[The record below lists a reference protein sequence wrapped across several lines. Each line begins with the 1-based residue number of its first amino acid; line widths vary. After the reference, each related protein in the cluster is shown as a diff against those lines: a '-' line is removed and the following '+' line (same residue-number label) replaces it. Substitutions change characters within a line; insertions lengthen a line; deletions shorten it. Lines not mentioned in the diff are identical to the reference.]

1 MTDADLLALHRELV
15 ATRSVSGD
23 EAALAD
29 RVEGWLAARL
39 PRVLRYKHNV
49 VAVLPSTRLG
59 AGGDEGP
66 LLAFCSHLDTVP
78 PGPGWTADPWA
89 VRTGDG
95 RVVGLGANDA
105 KASVAAMLAAFARLA
120 EVGGVPG
127 GRVLLA
133 LVAEEETGGDGAE
146 VLVPWLE
153 EQGLTPDAAVIGE
166 PTDLALAIAQ
176 KGQIE
181 LELCTTGR
189 ACHAAHG
196 RALQAPN
203 ALSLLARD
211 LVALEALDWGPPDP
225 WLGPVTVEPT
235 LASGGS
241 AVNVIPA
248 SASCRLD
255 VRTNPAP
262 DHAEV
267 IARLRAAVKG
277 DLRVLRADLDAAAIA
292 PDHPLVV
299 AALAARPASPVI
311 GSRGMS
317 DLVHFR
323 GIPALKVG
331 PGRTE
336 RSHTADEFVLESEV
350 VEGACFYEAL
360 ARAFFRA

>member
-1 MTDADLLALHRELV
+1 MTDADLLALHRHLV

-29 RVEGWLAARL
+29 WVQAWLAARL
-39 PRVLRYKHNV
+39 PTVLRHKNNV
-49 VAVLPSTRLG
+49 VGL
-59 AGGDEGP
+59 AGEGGP

-78 PGPGWTADPWA
+78 PGPGWSGDPWTPR
-89 VRTGDG
+89 VGEG

-105 KASVAAMLAAFARLA
+105 KASVAAMLTAFTRLA
-120 EVGGVPG
+120 GTGGVPG
-127 GRVLLA
+127 GRLMLA
-133 LVAEEETGGDGAE
+133 LVAEEETGGEGAE
-146 VLVPWLE
+146 VLVPWLA
-153 EQGLTPDAAVIGE
+153 EQGLTPAAAVIGE

-181 LELCTTGR
+181 LELRTTGR

-248 SASCRLD
+248 TATCRLD
-255 VRTNPAP
+255 VRTNPVP
-262 DHAEV
+262 GHSEV
-267 IARLRAAVKG
+267 LARLRAVVAG
-277 DLRVLRADLDAAAIA
+277 EIHVLRADLDAAAIPA
-292 PDHPLVV
+292 DHPLVV
-299 AALAARPASPVI
+299 AARAARPQSPLQ

-323 GIPALKVG
+323 GIPSLKVG

-336 RSHTADEFVLESEV
+336 RSHTVDEFVAEAEII
-350 VEGACFYEAL
+350 EGARFYEAL
-360 ARAFFRA
+360 ARSFFRA

>member
-1 MTDADLLALHRELV
+1 MTDADLLALHRDLV
-15 ATRSVSGD
+15 AVRSVSG
-23 EAALAD
+23 EESALAD

-49 VAVLPSTRLG
+49 VGLLG
-59 AGGDEGP
+59 EAGP
-66 LLAFCSHLDTVP
+66 ILAFCSHLDTVP
-78 PGPGWTADPWA
+78 PGPGWTADPWT
-89 VRTGDG
+89 VRAGDG

-120 EVGGVPG
+120 EGGGVPG
-127 GRVLLA
+127 GRLLLA

-146 VLVPWLE
+146 VLVPWLAD
-153 EQGLTPDAAVIGE
+153 QGLTPDAAVIGE

-181 LELCTTGR
+181 LELRTTGR

-196 RALQAPN
+196 RALGAPN
-203 ALSLLARD
+203 ALTLLGRD
-211 LVALEALDWGPPDP
+211 LVALEALDWGAPDP
-225 WLGPVTVEPT
+225 WLGPITVEPT

-248 SASCRLD
+248 TATCRLD
-255 VRTNPAP
+255 VRTNPVPA
-262 DHAEV
+262 HAEV
-267 IARLRAAVKG
+267 ITRLRAAVQG
-277 DLRVLRADLDAAAIA
+277 EIVVLRADLDAAAIA
-292 PDHPLVV
+292 PEHPLV
-299 AALAARPASPVI
+299 AAARAARPASPTI

-323 GIPALKVG
+323 GIPSLKVG

-350 VEGACFYEAL
+350 VEGARFYEAL
-360 ARAFFRA
+360 ARAFLQA

>member
-1 MTDADLLALHRELV
+1 MTDADLLALHRHLV

-29 RVEGWLAARL
+29 WVQGWLAARL
-39 PRVLRYKHNV
+39 PRVLRYKNNV
-49 VAVLPSTRLG
+49 VGLLSSTRHG
-59 AGGDEGP
+59 AGGDAGP

-78 PGPGWTADPWA
+78 AGPGWTGDPWTP
-89 VRTGDG
+89 RQGDG

-105 KASVAAMLAAFARLA
+105 KASVAAMLATFARLA
-120 EVGGVPG
+120 EQGGVPD
-127 GRVLLA
+127 GRLMLA
-133 LVAEEETGGDGAE
+133 LVAEEETGGEGAE
-146 VLVPWLE
+146 VLVPWLA

-166 PTDLALAIAQ
+166 PTGLALAIAQ

-181 LELCTTGR
+181 LDLRTTGR

-203 ALSLLARD
+203 ALTLLARD

-248 SASCRLD
+248 WATCRID

-277 DLRVLRADLDAAAIA
+277 DLRVLRSDLAAAAIS
-292 PDHPLVV
+292 PDHPLV
-299 AALAARPASPVI
+299 AAARAARPQSPVQ

-323 GIPALKVG
+323 GIPSLKVG

-336 RSHTADEFVLESEV
+336 RSHTVDEFVHEAEV
-350 VEGACFYEAL
+350 VEGARFYEAL
-360 ARAFFRA
+360 ARCFFRA